1 MTFSSKE
8 QQTITSPTSLL
19 QVILVLPTIWT
30 IITILGK
37 LPRPVS
43 QRIRHGL
50 PALAVRASSALA
62 QPSMKQHGAAAG
74 AALVASTR
82 CPPIRKCS
90 PQRYRSCST
99 IVVGFLMF
107 QRRPT
112 LL

>member
-30 IITILGK
+30 ITTILGK

-82 CPPIRKCS
+82 CPPITKPS
-90 PQRYRSCST
+90 PQST
-99 IVVGFLMF
+99 TIHSTHLVG
-107 QRRPT
+107 
-112 LL
+112 LLPSHRTP